1 MLFSALV
8 SFFAVQLLFPC
19 VACAVSTSTL
29 TPQTAAA
36 TSIGACTV
44 TGIWLTFTLMFF
56 AISVLMLETL
66 TLIRLLA
73 ATCAKLNP
81 TSNTHAN
88 STLLVPNFM
97 GHLLTEKWRDF
108 SDFEKWH
115 KIGFARCGGRMS
127 FEKGVGPSHYH
138 L

>member
-8 SFFAVQLLFPC
+8 LFLAVQLLFPC
-19 VACAVSTSTL
+19 FACAVSTSTL

-44 TGIWLTFTLMFF
+44 TGIWLTLTLIFF
-56 AISVLMLETL
+56 AISALMLERL

-73 ATCAKLNP
+73 ATCAKLSP
-81 TSNTHAN
+81 TSNKQAN

-97 GHLLTEKWRDF
+97 GH
-108 SDFEKWH
+108 S
-115 KIGFARCGGRMS
+115 
-127 FEKGVGPSHYH
+127 
-138 L
+138 